1 MSVVSGV
8 KIDAY
13 YNLDLLQF
21 LCDTLLA
28 NLCNE
33 WGILSVH
40 TMNYIHKLCS

>member
-1 MSVVSGV
+1 MSVVNGV

-28 NLCNE
+28 NLC
-33 WGILSVH
+33 
-40 TMNYIHKLCS
+40 TY